1 MIKIIKLQDKYN
13 YRVNLDDVSYYV
25 LKGNIMIFSLKN
37 GRVLEVEYRDYEFA
51 EKDLYIIDR
60 LLLNFKDSD
69 NYSNIEIKEVL

>member
-1 MIKIIKLQDKYN
+1 MSKIIKLQDKYN

-37 GRVLEVEYRDYEFA
+37 GRVLEAEYHDYEFA